1 MLYDQNK
8 SDLSCQTIDTT
19 GITPFQQTLD
29 RHGITLLRDKTTTL
43 QINIGLRCNQTCR
56 HCHLDASPGRGE
68 MMIQETMNQ
77 VIEFAR
83 YGHFETIDITGGA
96 PELHPDLGDLITS
109 VSPYASKIILRSNLT
124 VLSRKLNRLMGI
136 LKEFQTTIVA
146 SFPSL
151 NEVQL
156 ESFRGKGSF
165 QSSID
170 TLKTLN
176 EIGYGREKTGLELD
190 LVVNPS
196 GSFLPPSQA
205 ETENRFHR
213 IIKQKW
219 GICFNHLY
227 TFANVP
233 LGRFRTWL
241 VKSGNFE
248 NYMEKLISAFNPCAI
263 KGLMCRNL
271 VSVSWD
277 GYLFDCDFNQAAGLF
292 LGNRK
297 THLSEI
303 KNPPEPGT
311 SISVDNHC
319 FTCTAGSGFT

>member
-1 MLYDQNK
+1 MLSDQKKN
-8 SDLSCQTIDTT
+8 DLLSQAIDTI

-29 RHGITLLRDKTTTL
+29 RHGITLLKDKATTL

-56 HCHLDASPGRGE
+56 HCHLDASPGREE
-68 MMIQETMNQ
+68 MMIRETMNQ

-83 YGHFETIDITGGA
+83 CGHFETIDITGGA
-96 PELHPDLGDLITS
+96 PELHPDLGNFIKS
-109 VSPYASKIILRSNLT
+109 VSHCAPKTILRSNLT
-124 VLSRKLNRLMGI
+124 ALSLKLNRLMDI
-136 LKEFQTTIVA
+136 LKESQTTIVA

-176 EIGYGREKTGLELD
+176 EMGYGKEKTGLELD

-219 GICFNHLY
+219 DIRFNRLY

-292 LGNRK
+292 LGKQK
-297 THLSEI
+297 THVSEI

-311 SISVDNHC
+311 PIAVGNHC

>member
-1 MLYDQNK
+1 MLSNQKKN
-8 SDLSCQTIDTT
+8 DLFSQATDTI

-29 RHGITLLRDKTTTL
+29 RHGITLLKDKTTTL

-68 MMIQETMNQ
+68 MMIRETMDQ

-83 YGHFETIDITGGA
+83 CGHFETVDITGGA
-96 PELHPDLGDLITS
+96 PELHPDLGNFIKS
-109 VSPYASKIILRSNLT
+109 VSPYASKTILRSNLT
-124 VLSRKLNRLMGI
+124 ALSRKLNRLMDI
-136 LKEFQTTIVA
+136 LKESQTAIVA

-176 EIGYGREKTGLELD
+176 EMGYGKEKTGLELD
-190 LVVNPS
+190 LVVNPL
-196 GSFLPPSQA
+196 GAFLPPSQA

-219 GICFNHLY
+219 DIRFNRLY

-292 LGNRK
+292 LGKRK
-297 THLSEI
+297 THVSEI

-311 SISVDNHC
+311 PIAVGNHC

>member
-1 MLYDQNK
+1 
-8 SDLSCQTIDTT
+8 
-19 GITPFQQTLD
+19 
-29 RHGITLLRDKTTTL
+29 
-43 QINIGLRCNQTCR
+43 
-56 HCHLDASPGRGE
+56 
-68 MMIQETMNQ
+68 
-77 VIEFAR
+77 
-83 YGHFETIDITGGA
+83 
-96 PELHPDLGDLITS
+96 
-109 VSPYASKIILRSNLT
+109 
-124 VLSRKLNRLMGI
+124 
-136 LKEFQTTIVA
+136 VA

-156 ESFRGKGSF
+156 ESFRGKESF

-176 EIGYGREKTGLELD
+176 EMGYGKEKTGLELD

-205 ETENRFHR
+205 ETENKFHR

-219 GICFNHLY
+219 GICFNRLY

-233 LGRFRTWL
+233 LGRFWTWL
-241 VKSGNFE
+241 IKSGNFE
-248 NYMEKLISAFNPCAI
+248 NYMEKLISAFNPCAV

-292 LGNRK
+292 LGKRK
-297 THLSEI
+297 THVSEI
-303 KNPPEPGT
+303 KNPTKPGT
-311 SISVDNHC
+311 PIAADNHC

>member
-1 MLYDQNK
+1 MLSNQKKN
-8 SDLSCQTIDTT
+8 DLFSQATDTI

-29 RHGITLLRDKTTTL
+29 RHGITLLKDKTTTL

-68 MMIQETMNQ
+68 MMIRETMDQ

-83 YGHFETIDITGGA
+83 CGHFETVDITGGA
-96 PELHPDLGDLITS
+96 PELHPDLGNFIKS
-109 VSPYASKIILRSNLT
+109 VSPYASKTILRSNLT
-124 VLSRKLNRLMGI
+124 ALSRKLNRLMDI
-136 LKEFQTTIVA
+136 LKESQTAIVA

-176 EIGYGREKTGLELD
+176 EMGYGKEKTGLELD
-190 LVVNPS
+190 LVVNPL
-196 GSFLPPSQA
+196 GAFLPPSQA

-219 GICFNHLY
+219 DIRFNRLY

-292 LGNRK
+292 LGKRK
-297 THLSEI
+297 THVSEI
-303 KNPPEPGT
+303 NNPPEPGT
-311 SISVDNHC
+311 PIAVGNHC

>member
-1 MLYDQNK
+1 MLSDQKKN
-8 SDLSCQTIDTT
+8 DLFSQAIDTI
-19 GITPFQQTLD
+19 GITLFQQTLD
-29 RHGITLLRDKTTTL
+29 RHGITLLKDKTTTL

-56 HCHLDASPGRGE
+56 HCHLDASPGREE
-68 MMIQETMNQ
+68 MMIRETMNQ

-83 YGHFETIDITGGA
+83 CGHFETIDITGGA
-96 PELHPDLGDLITS
+96 PELHPDLGNFIKS
-109 VSPYASKIILRSNLT
+109 VSHCAPKTILRSNLT
-124 VLSRKLNRLMGI
+124 ALSLKLNRLMDI
-136 LKEFQTTIVA
+136 LKESQTTIVA

-151 NEVQL
+151 NQVQL

-176 EIGYGREKTGLELD
+176 EMGYGKEKTGLELD

-196 GSFLPPSQA
+196 GSFLPPSQI

-219 GICFNHLY
+219 DIRFNRLY

-277 GYLFDCDFNQAAGLF
+277 GYLFDCDFNQAAGLS
-292 LGNRK
+292 LGKQK
-297 THLSEI
+297 THVSEI

-311 SISVDNHC
+311 PIAVGNHC

>member
-1 MLYDQNK
+1 MLSDQKKN
-8 SDLSCQTIDTT
+8 DLLSQAIDTI

-29 RHGITLLRDKTTTL
+29 RHGITLLKDKATTL

-56 HCHLDASPGRGE
+56 HCHLDASPGREE
-68 MMIQETMNQ
+68 MMIRETMNQ

-83 YGHFETIDITGGA
+83 CGHFETIDITGGA
-96 PELHPDLGDLITS
+96 PELHPDLGNFIKS
-109 VSPYASKIILRSNLT
+109 VSHCAPKTILRSNLT
-124 VLSRKLNRLMGI
+124 ALSLKLNRLMDI
-136 LKEFQTTIVA
+136 LKESQTTIVA

-176 EIGYGREKTGLELD
+176 EMGYGKEKTGLELD

-219 GICFNHLY
+219 DIRFNRLY

-263 KGLMCRNL
+263 KGLMCRNML
-271 VSVSWD
+271 SVSWD

-292 LGNRK
+292 LGK
-297 THLSEI
+297 QKIHVSEI

-311 SISVDNHC
+311 PIAVGNHC

>member
-1 MLYDQNK
+1 MLSEQKKN
-8 SDLSCQTIDTT
+8 DLSGQAIDTT
-19 GITPFQQTLD
+19 DITPFQQTLD
-29 RHGITLLRDKTTTL
+29 RHGIKLLRDKTTTL

-56 HCHLDASPGRGE
+56 HCHMDAGPGRAE
-68 MMIQETMNQ
+68 MMIRNTMSQ

-83 YGHFETIDITGGA
+83 CGHFETIDITGGA
-96 PELHPDLGDLITS
+96 PELHPDLGDFIKS
-109 VSPYASKIILRSNLT
+109 ISSHASKTILRSNLT
-124 VLSRKLNRLMGI
+124 ALSRKFSRLMNI
-136 LKEFQTTIVA
+136 LKESGTTIVA

-165 QSSID
+165 QSGID

-176 EIGYGREKTGLELD
+176 EIGYGKDKTDLKLD

-196 GSFLPPSQA
+196 GSFLPPSQV

-213 IIKQKW
+213 IVKQKW
-219 GICFNHLY
+219 DICFNRLY

-248 NYMEKLISAFNPCAI
+248 SYMDKLISAFNPCAI

-292 LGNRK
+292 LGTRK
-297 THLSEI
+297 THVSEVN
-303 KNPPEPGT
+303 NPPEPGT
-311 SISVDNHC
+311 PIAVGNHC
-319 FTCTAGSGFT
+319 FTCTAGTGFT

>member
-1 MLYDQNK
+1 MLSDQKKN
-8 SDLSCQTIDTT
+8 DLFSQAIDTI

-29 RHGITLLRDKTTTL
+29 RHGITLLKDKTTTL

-68 MMIQETMNQ
+68 MMIRETMNQ

-83 YGHFETIDITGGA
+83 CGHFETIDITGGA
-96 PELHPDLGDLITS
+96 PELHPDLGNFIKS
-109 VSPYASKIILRSNLT
+109 VSHCSPKTILRSNLT
-124 VLSRKLNRLMGI
+124 ALSRELNRLMDI
-136 LKEFQTTIVA
+136 LKESQTTIVA

-176 EIGYGREKTGLELD
+176 EMGYGKEKTGLELD

-219 GICFNHLY
+219 GIRFNRLY

-292 LGNRK
+292 LGKQK
-297 THLSEI
+297 THVSEI

-311 SISVDNHC
+311 PIAVGNHC

>member
-1 MLYDQNK
+1 MLSDQKKN
-8 SDLSCQTIDTT
+8 DLSLHAIDTT
-19 GITPFQQTLD
+19 GITPFQQMLD
-29 RHGITLLRDKTTTL
+29 RHGITLLKDNTTTL

-56 HCHLDASPGRGE
+56 HCHLDASPSRGE
-68 MMIQETMNQ
+68 MMIRETMDQ

-83 YGHFETIDITGGA
+83 CGHFEIIDITGGA
-96 PELHPDLGDLITS
+96 PELHPDLGNFIKS
-109 VSPYASKIILRSNLT
+109 VSPYALKTILRSNLT
-124 VLSRKLNRLMGI
+124 ALPRKLNHLVDI
-136 LKEFQTTIVA
+136 LKESQTTIVA

-176 EIGYGREKTGLELD
+176 EMGYGKEKTGLELD

-196 GSFLPPSQA
+196 GSFLPPSQI

-219 GICFNHLY
+219 GIRFNRLY

-292 LGNRK
+292 LGK
-297 THLSEI
+297 QKIHVSEI

-311 SISVDNHC
+311 PIAVGNHC

>member
-1 MLYDQNK
+1 MLSDQKKN
-8 SDLSCQTIDTT
+8 DLLSQAIDTI

-29 RHGITLLRDKTTTL
+29 RHGITLLKDKATTL

-56 HCHLDASPGRGE
+56 HCHLDASPGREE
-68 MMIQETMNQ
+68 MMIRETMNQ

-83 YGHFETIDITGGA
+83 CGHFETIDITGGA
-96 PELHPDLGDLITS
+96 PELHPDLGNFIKS
-109 VSPYASKIILRSNLT
+109 VSHCAPKTILRSNLT
-124 VLSRKLNRLMGI
+124 ALSRKLNRLMDI
-136 LKEFQTTIVA
+136 LKESQTTIVA

-176 EIGYGREKTGLELD
+176 EMGYGKEKTGLELD

-219 GICFNHLY
+219 DIRFNRLY

-292 LGNRK
+292 LGKQK
-297 THLSEI
+297 THVSEI

-311 SISVDNHC
+311 PIAVGNHC

>member
-1 MLYDQNK
+1 MLSDQKKN
-8 SDLSCQTIDTT
+8 DLSGQAIDTT
-19 GITPFQQTLD
+19 DITPFQQTLD
-29 RHGITLLRDKTTTL
+29 RHGITLLKDKTTTL

-56 HCHLDASPGRGE
+56 HCHLDASPSRGE
-68 MMIQETMNQ
+68 MMIRDTMNQ

-83 YGHFETIDITGGA
+83 HCHFETIDITGGA
-96 PELHPDLGDLITS
+96 PELHPDLGDFIKS
-109 VSPYASKIILRSNLT
+109 VFPCASKTILRSNLT
-124 VLSRKLNRLMGI
+124 ALPRKLNHLVDI
-136 LKEFQTTIVA
+136 LKESQTTIVA

-151 NEVQL
+151 NEAQL

-176 EIGYGREKTGLELD
+176 EMGYGKEKTGLELD

-196 GSFLPPSQA
+196 GSFLPPSQT

-219 GICFNHLY
+219 GIRFNRLY

-241 VKSGNFE
+241 IESGNFE

-292 LGNRK
+292 LGKQK
-297 THLSEI
+297 THVSEI
-303 KNPPEPGT
+303 KNPPVPGT
-311 SISVDNHC
+311 PIAVGNHC